1 MKKLLSIL
9 LAAMLLLSLAACGGK
24 DDGDAADK
32 LQGALGGVSEPAS
45 SAPTQADGTLL
56 ETEFWSVTYPEDW
69 VYSEEDDMGISE
81 GYYAYVTLHIP
92 QEDDPES
99 DTLSVRIDATLEGPA
114 SYRDNL
120 YSIGDM
126 RDIVENGTV
135 PTENVGGVDCYMK
148 EGESWGRYR
157 EYRSAL
163 ALEWRADSDGRAV
176 VLYGRKLQRYRAA
189 ATYR

>member
-135 PTENVGGVDCYMK
+135 LGQRLPLVVWPGG
-148 EGESWGRYR
+148 GRR
-157 EYRSAL
+157 RHCL
-163 ALEWRADSDGRAV
+163 CTGGGRR
-176 VLYGRKLQRYRAA
+176 G
-189 ATYR
+189 

>member
-135 PTENVGGVDCYMK
+135 PTENVGGVDCYRARAGAALTARGMA
-148 EGESWGRYR
+148 GWRAQAPLFMYR
-157 EYRSAL
+157 RRAPWMTRAL
-163 ALEWRADSDGRAV
+163 ANF
-176 VLYGRKLQRYRAA
+176 
-189 ATYR
+189 

>member
-99 DTLSVRIDATLEGPA
+99 DTLLLGFGRGALRLQRMSVYTGSAGAFVPALPVKVDCTQFTGRLRCNFPSDCLLCLHKEDYYAEILLPRHTDLEGRIPFFT
-114 SYRDNL
+114 L
-120 YSIGDM
+120 
-126 RDIVENGTV
+126 
-135 PTENVGGVDCYMK
+135 
-148 EGESWGRYR
+148 
-157 EYRSAL
+157 
-163 ALEWRADSDGRAV
+163 
-176 VLYGRKLQRYRAA
+176 
-189 ATYR
+189 

>member
-81 GYYAYVTLHIP
+81 GYYASFLKRMIPKAIRYPSELMPRWRGLQVTVIIFI
-92 QEDDPES
+92 Q
-99 DTLSVRIDATLEGPA
+99 
-114 SYRDNL
+114 
-120 YSIGDM
+120 
-126 RDIVENGTV
+126 
-135 PTENVGGVDCYMK
+135 
-148 EGESWGRYR
+148 
-157 EYRSAL
+157 
-163 ALEWRADSDGRAV
+163 
-176 VLYGRKLQRYRAA
+176 
-189 ATYR
+189 